1 MAVSRTRQLPIG
13 VTQID
18 KADGIQ
24 TGQVTVNATG
34 GGTVVLFGTEFSA
47 TPRMIATDTDSAA
60 GVIAMEGTA
69 LSERWLA
76 GSKRRILSMV
86 LPKNSILAGRLL
98 VGG

>member
-24 TGQVTVNATG
+24 TGQVTVDATG

-47 TPRMIATDTDSAA
+47 TPRIVATDTDSAA
-60 GVIAMEGTA
+60 GVIAITT
-69 LSERWLA
+69 LTA
-76 GSKRRILSMV
+76 GSFTIVTAAAGTVDYIAM
-86 LPKNSILAGRLL
+86 LPNE
-98 VGG
+98 

>member
-24 TGQVTVNATG
+24 TGQVTVDATG

-47 TPRMIATDTDSAA
+47 TPRMVATDTDSAA
-60 GVIAMEGTA
+60 GVIAITT
-69 LSERWLA
+69 LTA
-76 GSKRRILSMV
+76 GSFTIVTATAGTVDYIAM
-86 LPKNSILAGRLL
+86 LPNE
-98 VGG
+98 

>member
-24 TGQVTVNATG
+24 TGQVTVDATG

-47 TPRMIATDTDSAA
+47 TPRMVATDTDSAA
-60 GVIAMEGTA
+60 GVIAITT
-69 LSERWLA
+69 LTA
-76 GSKRRILSMV
+76 GSFTIVTAAAGTVDYIAM
-86 LPKNSILAGRLL
+86 LPNE
-98 VGG
+98 